1 MNKKYIKND
10 IIIVNI
16 LKFRKY
22 AIIYEEEKMKSKF
35 YIKALLIILLA
46 VSLITIPN
54 ISNATERT
62 ANDESTL
69 TSAIAS
75 ATDGD
80 VINLSQDIT
89 ITAPIEVSGKSI
101 TINGNGHSIIA
112 GYTGTSGNKTI
123 LSAVSTGRYVS
134 SDSWQSSFW
143 LIF

>member
-1 MNKKYIKND
+1 M
-10 IIIVNI
+10 
-16 LKFRKY
+16 R
-22 AIIYEEEKMKSKF
+22 SKL
-35 YIKALLIILLA
+35 YLKALLIILLA

-89 ITAPIEVSGKSI
+89 ITAPI
-101 TINGNGHSIIA
+101 
-112 GYTGTSGNKTI
+112 
-123 LSAVSTGRYVS
+123 
-134 SDSWQSSFW
+134 
-143 LIF
+143 